1 MKKEK
6 GAYPAGVD
14 GSDANFDAVSHN
26 EIRGCETEL
35 ILPISVLGDDADGLP
50 AWMLILQSLVVQA
63 RYRHEGRLAG
73 ATHPFLSAPG
83 IIMLM
88 A

>member
-14 GSDANFDAVSHN
+14 GSNTNFDAVSHI
-26 EIRGCETEL
+26 EVRGCETEL

-50 AWMLILQSLVVQA
+50 AWILMSQSLIVQA
-63 RYRHEGRLAG
+63 RY
-73 ATHPFLSAPG
+73 
-83 IIMLM
+83 
-88 A
+88 